1 MESDFRKR
9 NENDF
14 VVIYGEDPGESGAMV
29 WTESLF
35 FFFLFLFTSLLKF
48 LLPHV

>member
-35 FFFLFLFTSLLKF
+35 FFSFFVHISA
-48 LLPHV
+48 